1 MAGKY
6 LQIPALVMALVA
18 VSPAL
23 AADPDG
29 TTTASVVATS
39 AGAPAASSWQAH
51 LAGLDSATSGWETQ
65 RGGAPSAA
73 VEKPTVLA
81 ASVNPLARL
90 GGLWSLLM
98 LVFGGLLL
106 HPRTSSALKTQIGRV
121 VSAPFPNTRIGLET
135 VHRLGGNQRMVR
147 VEVEGASMLVGLSRG
162 RLDLLHV
169 WGSDSNLQEASA
181 ELFGDDFVAESRA
194 VPLETP
200 ALLSNLSEVIDDDE
214 PCAGAAVS
222 AVVETVFE
230 ASDLCIDSLVTGS
243 CAPLTMEPLDLDAE
257 PLDLDKETLQ
267 DAHCPP
273 GGAREPAESP
283 LARTLARVEAVG
295 EEIDQV
301 LSARVRSHR
310 PAQGKRGHREPAP
323 REGGQ
328 RAPAPGKRGFRGA
341 AARGEG
347 AVYKNRRWLGPA
359 RGVAGLLL
367 VLAPILLGVIAP
379 ALLGL
384 DMAFAAG
391 DSDATLKLELG
402 GAGDAGSATAVK
414 LLVVLT
420 MLAMAPAIVLSMTS
434 FTRMIVVFS
443 LMRQAVGVQQAP
455 PNQILVGL
463 ALFLTW
469 FVMAPTFQEV
479 NEVAV
484 QPYQEGTVNE
494 AEAVAAAMVP
504 MKAFM
509 LRNTRESDLGL
520 FMRLSKMPRPET
532 RGDLPI
538 QVLVP
543 AFIISELKTAFQI
556 GFLIYLPFLIIDIVV
571 SVVLLAMGMMVLPP
585 VVISLPFK
593 LLLFVF
599 VDGWNLLIGS
609 MVSSFV

>member
-1 MAGKY
+1 
-6 LQIPALVMALVA
+6 
-18 VSPAL
+18 
-23 AADPDG
+23 
-29 TTTASVVATS
+29 
-39 AGAPAASSWQAH
+39 
-51 LAGLDSATSGWETQ
+51 
-65 RGGAPSAA
+65 
-73 VEKPTVLA
+73 
-81 ASVNPLARL
+81 
-90 GGLWSLLM
+90 
-98 LVFGGLLL
+98 
-106 HPRTSSALKTQIGRV
+106 
-121 VSAPFPNTRIGLET
+121 
-135 VHRLGGNQRMVR
+135 
-147 VEVEGASMLVGLSRG
+147 MLVGLSRG
-162 RLDLLHV
+162 RIDLLHV
-169 WGSDSNLQEASA
+169 WGSDSSLEEASA
-181 ELFGDDFVAESRA
+181 ELFDDEFVADSLAETVEIPVPAEGGSALGWTDDGFPSPRAES
-194 VPLETP
+194 P
-200 ALLSNLSEVIDDDE
+200 ALLSNLSEVVEDE
-214 PCAGAAVS
+214 QGVAVATAS
-222 AVVETVFE
+222 ALVETVFE
-230 ASDLCIDSLVTGS
+230 DSDLCIDSLVTR
-243 CAPLTMEPLDLDAE
+243 APSSQTMEPLDLDSV
-257 PLDLDKETLQ
+257 TLEQ
-267 DAHCPP
+267 AACPP
-273 GGAREPAESP
+273 EDVGHLAERP

-295 EEIDQV
+295 EEIDEV
-301 LSARVRSHR
+301 LSARVRAHR
-310 PAQGKRGHREPAP
+310 PAPGKRGHKEPAP
-323 REGGQ
+323 GERSQRE
-328 RAPAPGKRGFRGA
+328 PAPGKRGFRGGA
-341 AARGEG
+341 TRGDA

-359 RGVAGLLL
+359 RGVASLLV
-367 VLAPILLGVIAP
+367 VLAPMLLGVIAP

-384 DMAFAAG
+384 DMAFASG
-391 DSDATLKLELG
+391 DSDASLKLELG
-402 GAGDAGSATAVK
+402 GAGEAGSATAVK

-420 MLAMAPAIVLSMTS
+420 MLAMAPAIVLSMTC

-455 PNQILVGL
+455 PNQILLGL

-494 AEAVAAAMVP
+494 AEAVTAALVP

-599 VDGWNLLIGS
+599 VDGWNLLVGS
-609 MVSSFV
+609 MVRSFV